1 MEIHQAET
9 CRAEMHRVETCRM
22 ETPDNKEEL
31 LEKEKTVVYYNA
43 MRKSTEREYE
53 YGFRAMLQGTGG
65 RLCRGHAQTPE
76 GRAGT
81 PFLIKFLESDEV
93 QRIDEALQE
102 RDYEKAFDLVHT
114 LKGETMTLGL
124 GRLSKSSII
133 LCEQLRYK
141 IYGEEMLQQFRKV
154 KMDYQK
160 TIDIIRKYR
169 DSQP

>member
-1 MEIHQAET
+1 MLWENQQKGNMSMDLEQCYKELEGDYAEVM
-9 CRAEMHRVETCRM
+9 RRLR
-22 ETPDNKEEL
+22 KEEL
-31 LEKEKTVVYYNA
+31 VH
-43 MRKSTEREYE
+43 R
-53 YGFRAMLQGTGG
+53 
-65 RLCRGHAQTPE
+65 
-76 GRAGT
+76 
-81 PFLIKFLESDEV
+81 FLIKFLESDEV

-124 GRLSKSSII
+124 GRLSKSSIM

-154 KMDYQK
+154 RMDYQK

>member
-1 MEIHQAET
+1 MDLEQCYKELEGDYAEVM
-9 CRAEMHRVETCRM
+9 RRLR
-22 ETPDNKEEL
+22 KEEL
-31 LEKEKTVVYYNA
+31 VH
-43 MRKSTEREYE
+43 R
-53 YGFRAMLQGTGG
+53 
-65 RLCRGHAQTPE
+65 
-76 GRAGT
+76 
-81 PFLIKFLESDEV
+81 FLIKFLESDEV

-154 KMDYQK
+154 RMDYQK

-169 DSQP
+169 DRREPVILYHRVFVSQFTGRTDPGQLMCRVLKLMVQKTIKIIRYWMNTKTGTI

>member
-1 MEIHQAET
+1 
-9 CRAEMHRVETCRM
+9 M

-53 YGFRAMLQGTGG
+53 YGFRAMLQKELEGDYAEVMR
-65 RLCRGHAQTPE
+65 RLRKEELVH
-76 GRAGT
+76 R
-81 PFLIKFLESDEV
+81 FLIKFLESDEV

-141 IYGEEMLQQFRKV
+141 IYGEEMLQQFREV
-154 KMDYQK
+154 RMDYQK

>member
-1 MEIHQAET
+1 MDLEQCYKELEGDYAEVM
-9 CRAEMHRVETCRM
+9 RRLR
-22 ETPDNKEEL
+22 KEEL
-31 LEKEKTVVYYNA
+31 VH
-43 MRKSTEREYE
+43 R
-53 YGFRAMLQGTGG
+53 
-65 RLCRGHAQTPE
+65 
-76 GRAGT
+76 
-81 PFLIKFLESDEV
+81 FLIKFLESDEV

-141 IYGEEMLQQFRKV
+141 IYGDEMLQQFRKV
-154 KMDYQK
+154 RMDYQK